1 MQEAAHIDARP
12 AFDRFDALSKASEAA
27 LAREAGVAL
36 LEPPPGRVL
45 RAHGEAMV
53 PDLAPG
59 NGVSPAQRARE
70 FAMLDTLECPDMVAI
85 GASQLRLEALTTL
98 GLLQPAMDAATTV
111 QAANSIEKMLSHQL
125 AALHHHGMRL
135 LARAVG
141 ADELGAPDPVMALRY
156 SNAAVRMF
164 QCCQEGAVALL
175 KLKAG
180 GKQTVVVQ
188 HVRVS
193 DGGQAVIAGQMT
205 KHGGRAPGAPSR
217 NEGSTP

>member
-1 MQEAAHIDARP
+1 MTTTRKRLAVSQVTQRSERSRRRRSVVTATPCPPAAPSRRRRARTVTGRSEADDPGALGIQAMQEAAHTDARA

-27 LAREAGVAL
+27 RAREAGVAL
-36 LEPPPGRVL
+36 LAPPPGRVL

-59 NGVSPAQRARE
+59 NGVPPTQRARE

-85 GASQLRLEALTTL
+85 GASQLRLEALATL

-111 QAANSIEKMLSHQL
+111 QAANSIEKMLSHQF

-141 ADELGAPDPVMALRY
+141 ADELGAPDPVMALRI
-156 SNAAVRMF
+156 V
-164 QCCQEGAVALL
+164 
-175 KLKAG
+175 K
-180 GKQTVVVQ
+180 
-188 HVRVS
+188 
-193 DGGQAVIAGQMT
+193 
-205 KHGGRAPGAPSR
+205 
-217 NEGSTP
+217 